1 MPIMVIRLNKS
12 RTNPNLVRKQIV
24 VTREGST
31 FPTTVWVRPGD
42 AIVGGQLDLFEQPPA
57 KEPAERDKQIA
68 QAINR
73 ATPENRAKVA
83 AFVAGADVSKQL
95 PRSPEEAYKFT
106 PSARNL
112 GTIGNLNVGVVEDYT
127 SVIPKK
133 ISLVP
138 KDKILEAQRPSWIP
152 EVEESYVR
160 RQSGRLPFV
169 RLDTDEYLMQLA
181 GEPYGKERYAL
192 ANLDVLAA
200 TNDFYLKKIKVADA
214 IKIKTEQDKYKA
226 EARQKLHELQALQE
240 ESIPENKRSRWK
252 ANIDYYQKVINGK
265 IKAKTFTIPL
275 RVIGDNSA
283 TRTQMSL
290 LSYVGRGSLA
300 SWEDSLR
307 EYNQKLSD
315 MEIQQEDL
323 MSVYYKGKE
332 TSYGDANTKK
342 DLLDTYG
349 VLVKRQNGDE
359 ITKTEIC
366 EIRDALVDIYAIYG
380 DRSLM
385 ARKFGLKIS
394 HSGKRLMHAR
404 QALGIFIPYYRAI
417 GVTAQLGDTHMG
429 FTLSH
434 EWAHFMDNYLG
445 GRKYNY
451 SSDEF
456 GSLSNDIA
464 RHFRNNQQK
473 RQTSPYQLR
482 TCECFARAFEEYF
495 SIKTGGWDELRE
507 YSSKQGN
514 YVDSKL
520 FEKEVMPLIDTFFK
534 QNDSLLKAIR
544 KSIWNQQ

>member
-380 DRSLM
+380 DRSSM

>member
-1 MPIMVIRLNKS
+1 MPIMVIRMEKA
-12 RTNPNLVRKQIV
+12 RRKPGLVRKQMVI
-24 VTREGST
+24 TREGTT
-31 FPTTVWVRPGD
+31 FPTTVWIRPD
-42 AIVGGQLDLFEQPPA
+42 AAGGGQFDLFDQPPA
-57 KEPAERDKQIA
+57 REPAARDKQIS

-83 AFVAGADVSKQL
+83 AFVAGVDISK
-95 PRSPEEAYKFT
+95 RSPEEAYKFT

-112 GTIGNLNVGVVEDYT
+112 GTIGNLSVGVVEDYT

-133 ISLVP
+133 ILLVP
-138 KDKILEAQRPSWIP
+138 KDKILETQRPSWIP

-181 GEPYGKERYAL
+181 GGPYGKERYAL
-192 ANLDVLAA
+192 VNLDVLAA
-200 TNDFYLKKIKVADA
+200 TNDFYLKKIKVTDA
-214 IKIKTEQDKYKA
+214 IKIKSEQDKYKA

-252 ANIDYYQKVINGK
+252 DNIDYYQKVINGK

-290 LSYVGRGSLA
+290 LSYVGQGSLA

-349 VLVKRQNGDE
+349 ILVKRQNGDE
-359 ITKTEIC
+359 ITKSEIN
-366 EIRDALVDIYAIYG
+366 EIKDVLVDIYAVYG
-380 DRSLM
+380 DRSSM

-445 GRKYNY
+445 GGKYNY

-520 FEKEVMPLIDTFFK
+520 FEKKVMPLIDSFLK
-534 QNDSLLKAIR
+534 RNDSLLKAM
-544 KSIWNQQ
+544 QDGTLYVV